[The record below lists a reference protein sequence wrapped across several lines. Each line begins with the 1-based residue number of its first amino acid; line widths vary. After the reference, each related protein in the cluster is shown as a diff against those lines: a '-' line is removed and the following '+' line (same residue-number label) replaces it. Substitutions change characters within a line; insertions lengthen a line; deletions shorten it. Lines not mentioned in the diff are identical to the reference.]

1 MNSDVSWKLPQLV
14 RNLFVFLCAVI
25 CLVTFSVV
33 ADEAPNT
40 KKKDDE
46 VVQQTEKKPAVPAK
60 STESKD
66 AKKDTDTPSPDSD
79 GIVTEPKKEVIVGDS
94 DEADRNIKTGI
105 TILIGNV
112 KTIRLNEQGIEIGF
126 LNADKVT
133 LKTDTKTG
141 QTTEII
147 AVGNVEIR
155 DQDLFATC
163 DHATMNNLT
172 NIITLKDNVVVLQN
186 KDRLETKLFTFN
198 RTTGEQKGVG
208 NVKFKVTVTQA
219 TPTATPEESE
229 EAGTESKDTTD
240 TSDKTDGKKISPET
254 RKETDKESKS
264 DSDKPDSEEKTDTSE
279 TEKEE
284 SESKEESGTESE
296 ENEQHE
302 TDETGTEDTAEEGP
316 PQCMFNTSKCMFNI
330 SIFPMDNQQCMP
342 NIPVFL
348 LMDGLN
354 LIECPHSE

>member
-1 MNSDVSWKLPQLV
+1 MIRKKIIPKMNSDISWKLPQVV
-14 RNLFVFLCAVI
+14 RNLFVFLCTVI
-25 CLVTFSVV
+25 CLITFSVV

-40 KKKDDE
+40 EKKEGE
-46 VVQQTEKKPAVPAK
+46 VVQQSEEKPADSVK
-60 STESKD
+60 SVENKN
-66 AKKDTDTPSPDSD
+66 AKKDSDTPSPDSD
-79 GIVTEPKKEVIVGDS
+79 GTATKPTKEVIVGDS

-155 DQDLFATC
+155 DQDIFATC

-229 EAGTESKDTTD
+229 EAGTESKDTSAT
-240 TSDKTDGKKISPET
+240 TDKTDEKAASEELK
-254 RKETDKESKS
+254 KETEKKS
-264 DSDKPDSEEKTDTSE
+264 DSEKTDNKEKNTPSE
-279 TEKEE
+279 TD
-284 SESKEESGTESE
+284 SESKKDKETEPAESE
-296 ENEQHE
+296 ETEPTKSEE
-302 TDETGTEDTAEEGP
+302 TDETEGSEETE
-316 PQCMFNTSKCMFNI
+316 
-330 SIFPMDNQQCMP
+330 
-342 NIPVFL
+342 
-348 LMDGLN
+348 
-354 LIECPHSE
+354 

>member
-40 KKKDDE
+40 EKKDDE

-66 AKKDTDTPSPDSD
+66 AKKDTDTPSPDSN

-112 KTIRLNEQGIEIGF
+112 KTIRLNEQGVEIGF

-155 DQDLFATC
+155 DQDIFATC

-229 EAGTESKDTTD
+229 EAGTESKDTSAT
-240 TSDKTDGKKISPET
+240 TDKTDEKAASEESK
-254 RKETDKESKS
+254 KETEKKS
-264 DSDKPDSEEKTDTSE
+264 DSEKTDNKEKNTPSE
-279 TEKEE
+279 TDNEE
-284 SESKEESGTESE
+284 TDSESKKDKETESAESE
-296 ENEQHE
+296 ETEPTKSEE
-302 TDETGTEDTAEEGP
+302 TDETEGSEETE
-316 PQCMFNTSKCMFNI
+316 
-330 SIFPMDNQQCMP
+330 
-342 NIPVFL
+342 
-348 LMDGLN
+348 
-354 LIECPHSE
+354 